1 MSQDWNWYRDEE
13 ALQEEAKFESIGFY
27 VIWED
32 PDRENTYLSSELL
45 LPNEAALALDRVKA
59 TNAII
64 TRTGTIYVNLS
75 HRGAK
80 AAIAPNGKKGQ
91 LVKMT
96 FLHNRETVDAW
107 VVE

>member
-1 MSQDWNWYRDEE
+1 MSHELDE
-13 ALQEEAKFESIGFY
+13 EEAKFESIGFY
-27 VIWED
+27 VLWMD
-32 PDRENTYLSSELL
+32 PDREDTYLKSDLL

-59 TNAII
+59 TNAIS
-64 TRTGTIYVNLS
+64 TRRMGTVYVNLS

-80 AAIAPNGKKGQ
+80 AAVAPDGKKGQ

-107 VVE
+107 VVEH